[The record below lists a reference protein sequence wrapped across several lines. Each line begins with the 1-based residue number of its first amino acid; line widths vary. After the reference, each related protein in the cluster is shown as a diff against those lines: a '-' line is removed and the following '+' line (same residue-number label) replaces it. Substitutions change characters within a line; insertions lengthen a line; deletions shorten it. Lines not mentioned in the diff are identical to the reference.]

1 MGVIDR
7 LLTVLFGGPSNVVR
21 DTVEVF
27 RENAEAGAQ
36 RSAGVQG
43 QAMQQFSTEFAVQ
56 GRGGF
61 DRFMDGLNRLPR
73 PALALGTL
81 GLFISAMVAPLWFS
95 ERMQGI
101 ALVPEPLWW
110 LLGVIVSFYFGARH
124 QVKAQE
130 FQREIVGSVARV
142 PQVLENIA
150 AIRDLRADA
159 VAVADTTPDAV
170 LAHASVAPDTN
181 AGTEPPPSVTLKR
194 TVSLSPRT
202 SVPSS
207 TSPPMRN
214 TSVSAGGSAR
224 ICEGARKKLMP
235 SRMA

>member
-1 MGVIDR
+1 MGLIERV
-7 LLTVLFGGPSNVVR
+7 LTVVFGGQNNVVR

-43 QAMQQFSTEFAVQ
+43 QAMTQYGAEFLVPR
-56 GRGGF
+56 RGGF

-81 GLFISAMVAPLWFS
+81 GLFVSAMVEPLWFA

-124 QVKAQE
+124 QVKAQD
-130 FQREIVGSVARV
+130 FQREIVSSVSRV
-142 PQVLENIA
+142 PEVLRNIGE
-150 AIRDLRADA
+150 IRALRSDS
-159 VAVADTTPDAV
+159 VAVADTAPDAA
-170 LAHASVAPDTN
+170 LL
-181 AGTEPPPSVTLKR
+181 AGTTEPTGNAALD
-194 TVSLSPRT
+194 
-202 SVPSS
+202 
-207 TSPPMRN
+207 
-214 TSVSAGGSAR
+214 AWQQ
-224 ICEGARKKLMP
+224 
-235 SRMA
+235 SRR